1 MLLILYAELKV
12 ILCFLAI
19 CFKKKFGKQVCTFCG
34 QEVGMMNRDKIKNDV
49 FICHDCRRTCSR
61 YIQVYRYTKDQL
73 LDHMEYMKRQGK
85 LLESITR

>member
-1 MLLILYAELKV
+1 
-12 ILCFLAI
+12 
-19 CFKKKFGKQVCTFCG
+19 
-34 QEVGMMNRDKIKNDV
+34 MMNRDKIKNDE